1 MSVGDKPLG
10 FGGIHRGRV
19 CRRLRRIRELRKD
32 SVVGYA
38 LHSIF
43 LQNLGSVN
51 GRKRGQTRDSRT
63 SNKEAVYA
71 KMR

>member
-1 MSVGDKPLG
+1 MLEINRLG
-10 FGGIHRGRV
+10 LEEFIEAV
-19 CRRLRRIRELRKD
+19 F
-32 SVVGYA
+32 VVGYA

>member
-43 LQNLGSVN
+43 LQN
-51 GRKRGQTRDSRT
+51 RKW
-63 SNKEAVYA
+63 A
-71 KMR
+71 